1 MSGPKVVR
9 IVTVEEVQAI
19 CRRLMAQTDAGGAE
33 LCRLAGQLGVLDG
46 VIEAS
51 VAARSRQMKEMF
63 AAGRWMDLQK
73 LAMDTLAFY
82 PSERARLRADAM
94 ARAEAA
100 RIRRRRLTDGARTI
114 ANALRAAGEGVPGDL
129 DRVIAGASTASE
141 DVLAEMEQAVGAA
154 LSRVPTRTSDAA
166 SAKAAADLAGRLSTG
181 EATTTF
187 AGWLSARV
195 TAPTQAEGR
204 LDRLMAELETLDG
217 TDAMRFAERIAHV
230 SREESSSR
238 RALLTDSLV
247 LEVSSQVADARKKDA
262 ALTTLREVLASL
274 GTSETT
280 AASALRDRIEA
291 NLGAL
296 STEQADA
303 LAAEARS
310 LLEEEEKAAAA
321 VARRR
326 AVLGALSTLG
336 YEVRETVETT
346 WVREGRVVLKKP
358 GATDYGVE
366 VGAPAD
372 VSRLQVRLVG
382 ADRPVLPRSARR
394 DADQETIWCGE
405 FDRLREQLAALG
417 DELVVERALE
427 AGVQPVRTVSLPA
440 PAAVESEVQTARPQL
455 RRLP

>member
-9 IVTVEEVQAI
+9 IVTIEEVQAI
-19 CRRLMAQTDAGGAE
+19 CRRLMAQVDAGGAE
-33 LCRLAGQLGVLDG
+33 LCRLAGQLSVRDG

-51 VAARSRQMKEMF
+51 VAARSREMKEMF

-82 PSERARLRADAM
+82 PSERARLQADAT
-94 ARAEAA
+94 ARAEAV
-100 RIRRRRLTDGARTI
+100 RLRRRRLADGARTI
-114 ANALRAAGEGVPGDL
+114 ANALRAAGEEVPGDL
-129 DRVIAGASTASE
+129 DRVVVGASTASD
-141 DVLAEMEQAVGAA
+141 DVLAEMERTVGAA

-166 SAKAAADLAGRLSTG
+166 NARAAADLAGRLSTG
-181 EATTTF
+181 ETTTTL

-204 LDRLMAELETLDG
+204 LDRLMAELETLDA
-217 TDAMRFAERIAHV
+217 TDATRFAEQIAHV
-230 SREESSSR
+230 SREESNSR

-247 LEVSSQVADARKKDA
+247 LEVSSCVAEARKRDA
-262 ALTTLREVLASL
+262 ALSTLREVLASL
-274 GTSETT
+274 STSETT
-280 AASALRDRIEA
+280 AALALRGRIEA
-291 NLGAL
+291 DPDAL
-296 STEQADA
+296 STAQADA
-303 LAAEARS
+303 LAAEAK
-310 LLEEEEKAAAA
+310 LLVEEEEKAAAA

-372 VSRLQVRLVG
+372 ASRLQVRLVG
-382 ADRPVLPRSARR
+382 ADRPALPRSARR

-405 FDRLREQLAALG
+405 FDRLRGQLAALG

-427 AGVQPVRTVSLPA
+427 AGAQPVRTVSLPA
-440 PAAVESEVQTARPQL
+440 TTHVEGGDRVARPQL
-455 RRLP
+455 RRSP